1 MGLSIVTLIIFN
13 GVGIFSHIGVDAK
26 EKVFIVLPANRP
38 HKHLNAGSI
47 EEQVQVVYGYP
58 MYLSHVFGD
67 RGDGFGGR
75 SYEYHPLTTMGF
87 QEIQKLLI
95 RHMSQ
100 LKKRTKAEGM
110 FQHSNNHIIATPDK
124 LLKDLI

>member
-1 MGLSIVTLIIFN
+1 MTAKVSCIKTIFLLICHSLS
-13 GVGIFSHIGVDAK
+13 
-26 EKVFIVLPANRP
+26 
-38 HKHLNAGSI
+38 AGGI
-47 EEQVQVVYGYP
+47 EERVQVVYGYP

-87 QEIQKLLI
+87 EEIQKLLI

-100 LKKRTKAEGM
+100 LKKRYQQHIFPKA
-110 FQHSNNHIIATPDK
+110 QVASNYIPMI
-124 LLKDLI
+124 